1 VHQEGDKIRVT
12 PEQKK
17 KKYRILYE
25 VLFKD
30 PRIPVKNIK
39 STLGRPQTARLRIQ
53 EAFERKYIVGP
64 EIRKRSFLN
73 FREYMYFIK
82 YENTELLFLE
92 LRENPDVIY
101 HCQMSGFCNLFVIAK
116 KRIKIKGTIILEGYR
131 TDYHISYV
139 LNCIWEKTIQNAKKK
154 IEDFNPEK
162 YTPKGIIKSH
172 FDEKMEWD
180 SKDEALYRY
189 FKYNLRKPFAPVMKK
204 DKVSKDKFFRFLE
217 RLPECCTIAT
227 SYFPETLSAYDHY
240 LFMFETDYE
249 DFLIDLFSQFPT
261 TSWFFKVADKLFM
274 RAYIPTK
281 FVRNI
286 DLHADA
292 EEWYIPTL
300 MVELLEEKIIKSKA
314 HAISEYYCWK
324 EL

>member
-1 VHQEGDKIRVT
+1 VKGMKIT
-12 PEQKK
+12 PEHRQMQ
-17 KKYRILYE
+17 YRSCYE
-25 VLFKD
+25 LLFEA
-30 PRIPVKNIK
+30 PRIYLKDI
-39 STLGRPQTARLRIQ
+39 STKLRINRRTVSLRMR
-53 EAFERKYIVGP
+53 EAFEKQYIVGP
-64 EIRKRSFLN
+64 EIRKRSYKN
-73 FREYMYFIK
+73 FREYVYFIK
-82 YENTELLFLE
+82 CENPELLFLE
-92 LRENPDVIY
+92 LRNNENVIY
-101 HCQMSGFCNLFVIAK
+101 HTQMSGFCNLLVITK
-116 KRIKIKGTIILEGYR
+116 EKMDIEGIIILEGYR
-131 TDYHISYV
+131 SDYLVSYA
-139 LNCIWEKTIQNAKKK
+139 LSCSWRNAIRTANRK
-154 IEDFNPEK
+154 IEHFNPDT
-162 YTPKGIIKSH
+162 YVPKDLIKIH

-180 SKDEALYRY
+180 LEDEALYRY
-189 FKYNLRKPFAPVMKK
+189 FKYDLRRPVSLAMKENE
-204 DKVSKDKFFRFLE
+204 VSGGKLYDFLE
-217 RLPECCTIAT
+217 RLLECCTIAT
-227 SYFPETLSAYDHY
+227 SYFPETLSTYDHY